1 MTHTVTVRPATNDT
15 SRDRDFY
22 GWAMDQGR
30 ALREGRLADLDRVL
44 LAEAIED
51 MGRAEKRELT
61 NRLAVLLAHL
71 LNWAAQPD
79 RRGRSWSATI
89 EEQRD
94 QARLILRDNP
104 SLRPVLPEV
113 LDDAYHLGTRSAVRE
128 SELPVAAFPA
138 ACPWTLE
145 QAMDEAFWPEPFEP
159 G

>member
-22 GWAMDQGR
+22 GSAMDQGR

-104 SLRPVLPEV
+104 SLRPEV
-113 LDDAYHLGTRSAVRE
+113 LEDAYHLGQRSALRE
-128 SELPVAAFPA
+128 TELPATTFPA

-145 QAMDEAFWPEPFEP
+145 QAMDEAFWPDPFEP
-159 G
+159 A